1 MKELQVDYFSVVFS
15 GLKSNYQNTVKYV
28 ENVSLQHFIW
38 FGKQKMQF
46 WKMFTDYESLISIC
60 LTHLVVDVRSF
71 ILRWW
76 N

>member
-38 FGKQKMQF
+38 FGKQKMQ
-46 WKMFTDYESLISIC
+46 LI
-60 LTHLVVDVRSF
+60 LKDVYW
-71 ILRWW
+71 LWELD
-76 N
+76 